1 MSTWNL
7 GLAQLRS
14 SLFEKETNLRRVLEA
29 MSMAS
34 SKQASYVL
42 FPELYMTGYFL
53 GERVFDLAEPLEGET
68 ITRIREQ
75 AKRLNTGAIIGF
87 PEREGDNIYNSAAF
101 ISRQG
106 EILGTYRKCHLFD
119 QEKLYFSPG
128 EQAPVFEAPEGKF
141 GIMITYDME
150 FPELARVLA
159 IKGAQVILILSSN
172 MIPYQPYQHIY
183 LRARAIENHVF
194 VATANKVGLEN
205 DTLFFGESEIIHPTG
220 TSLYKSLNNEDLA
233 VVPITL
239 TETSSSKGVLNYME
253 NRRGDLYRRE
263 GL

>member
-1 MSTWNL
+1 MATWNL

-14 SLFEKETNLRRVLEA
+14 NLFEKEANIRRVLETMA
-29 MSMAS
+29 MAS
-34 SKQASYVL
+34 ANQANYVL
-42 FPELYMTGYFL
+42 FPELYTTGYFL
-53 GERVFDLAEPLEGET
+53 GDRVYDLAETVEEDT
-68 ITRIREQ
+68 ITRVREQ
-75 AKRLNTGAIIGF
+75 ARRLNTGAIVGF
-87 PEREGDNIYNSAAF
+87 PERVGEKIYNSAAF
-101 ISRQG
+101 IGRQG
-106 EILGTYRKCHLFD
+106 EILGTYRKSHLFD
-119 QEKLYFSPG
+119 HEKEYFSAG
-128 EQAPVFEAPEGKF
+128 EKIPVFDTPEGKF

-150 FPELARVLA
+150 FPEMARVLA
-159 IKGAQVILILSSN
+159 IKGAQIILILSSN

-239 TETSSSKGVLNYME
+239 NETTSSKGVLNYME
-253 NRRGDLYRRE
+253 NRRPDLYNRE

>member
-1 MSTWNL
+1 MATWNL

-29 MSMAS
+29 MAMAS
-34 SKQASYVL
+34 SKQANYVL
-42 FPELYMTGYFL
+42 FPELYTTGYFL
-53 GERVFDLAEPLEGET
+53 GERVFDLAETLEGET

-87 PEREGDNIYNSAAF
+87 PEREGDNIFNSAAF

-119 QEKLYFSPG
+119 HEKRYFSAG
-128 EQAPVFEAPEGKF
+128 EQVPVIEAPEGKF

-150 FPELARVLA
+150 FPEQARVLA

-194 VATANKVGLEN
+194 VATTNKVGLEN

-239 TETSSSKGVLNYME
+239 AETSTSKGVLNYME
-253 NRRGDLYRRE
+253 NRRPELYRRE